1 VTYNSR
7 FVYPLVFRRANT
19 ALHGLIITGIAVA
32 VVLQGESAIQQRS
45 YWPADQLAV
54 LSLLATLF
62 RRRSDRHWIIAH
74 HTTPR
79 EARLVFSKAKP
90 KMAVYTHIVLQSS
103 KKFPEPA
110 LDEFMAETRQT

>member
-1 VTYNSR
+1 MPY
-7 FVYPLVFRRANT
+7 
-19 ALHGLIITGIAVA
+19 AVSSSPA
-32 VVLQGESAIQQRS
+32 SLLQLCLQGESAIQQQS

-90 KMAVYTHIVLQSS
+90 KMAVYTHIVLQGS

-110 LDEFMAETRQT
+110 LDEFMAETR

>member
-7 FVYPLVFRRANT
+7 FVYPTVFRRANS
-19 ALHGLIITGIAVA
+19 ALRGLIITGIAVA
-32 VVLQGESAIQQRS
+32 IVPTRRISNSTTIVQ
-45 YWPADQLAV
+45 PAEQLAV
-54 LSLLATLF
+54 LSLLTTLF
-62 RRRSDRHWIIAH
+62 RRRSDRHWIIGH

-90 KMAVYTHIVLQSS
+90 KMAVYTHIVLQGS

-110 LDEFMAETRQT
+110 LDEFMAETR